1 MGRARKQKQA
11 KLTEGQKEM
20 YAATADVIGDFGK
33 RIYDHFKRQIDT
45 NIATSKAKEEGEKE
59 KKKPKG
65 RESLPPFLRD

>member
-1 MGRARKQKQA
+1 
-11 KLTEGQKEM
+11 M